1 MSGYAVGKSWPV
13 CLCTCV
19 SWGVDDVWLSGDPD
33 LFII

>member
-1 MSGYAVGKSWPV
+1 MQLGNPGLFV
-13 CLCTCV
+13 CVRV